1 MELMESDT
9 DSQNAPTLSSVEP
22 LGSVESNVASV
33 EMMPPVLSP
42 NFASEELSEGHEART
57 ESEDEESNR
66 EDSESTAE
74 SDLNQESQEAV
85 DNEKEECADRQD
97 TQAEMNNVS
106 VNHCDKIE

>member
-74 SDLNQESQEAV
+74 SDLNQESQEAA
-85 DNEKEECADRQD
+85 DNEEEEYAGVMDPP
-97 TQAEMNNVS
+97 AETHDV
-106 VNHCDKIE
+106 

>member
-1 MELMESDT
+1 MEYMESDT

-22 LGSVESNVASV
+22 LDSVESNVASV

-42 NFASEELSEGHEART
+42 NFAEELSESHEVRT
-57 ESEDEESNR
+57 DSEEER

-85 DNEKEECADRQD
+85 DEEEEADDGDCASSS
-97 TQAEMNNVS
+97 AS
-106 VNHCDKIE
+106 SC